1 MIDSE
6 LLVRDWLA
14 STFSDAH
21 VVTEMPK
28 DITLL
33 NYLPLLHVGR
43 FGGTNSR
50 PGLDRAV
57 IDVDSF
63 ADATVGQVLDGRN
76 DARKLAERVRDAILR
91 TLPGYV
97 INGATVTGVATVSAP
112 TFRPY
117 DNTSVRRYGATYAV
131 FVKPSP

>member
-6 LLVRDWLA
+6 LLIRDWLA
-14 STFSDAH
+14 AQFPEAR
-21 VVTEMPK
+21 VLTEMPK
-28 DITLL
+28 SLTGI
-33 NYLPLLHVGR
+33 LPILHVGR
-43 FGGTNSR
+43 FGGTSAR

-57 IDVDSF
+57 VDVDSF

-91 TLPGYV
+91 LLPGYV
-97 INGATVTGVATVSAP
+97 VDGATVTGVATVSAP
-112 TFRPY
+112 TFRAY
-117 DNTSVRRYGATYAV
+117 DNTSVRRYGATYSV